1 MGQNLLP
8 IAKGIFN
15 FYFAVL
21 HQGLPIEIDN
31 LSAIAITLAKY

>member
-15 FYFAVL
+15 IYSAVL
-21 HQGLPIEIDN
+21 RQGLPIGIDK
-31 LSAIAITLAKY
+31 SRKS